1 MDGIQL
7 QNAHPPSALFP
18 SVASALRVAFGAS
31 YLPPF
36 ACHTLKGWRK
46 AKTKADFFRE
56 EQQALKPFQ
65 PGLFD
70 DLPES

>member
-1 MDGIQL
+1 MQ
-7 QNAHPPSALFP
+7 A
-18 SVASALRVAFGAS
+18 
-31 YLPPF
+31 
-36 ACHTLKGWRK
+36 

-56 EQQALKPFQ
+56 EQCALKPFQ